1 MWCIMMSIW
10 CKILF
15 CGRHLSSITVR
26 LTQKYFDN
34 NFWLIISITS
44 DSYLTYS
51 ILLDKFSSKVCT
63 YCYHIINFCNNIF
76 NIAPVSNFLYVQPKI
91 YLHKCV
97 SLCIANAKI
106 ISVQYKWHICR
117 TLHGRHHQWDS
128 RSAFQAFI
136 ATFKEEVI
144 RQSFEVFDKQTN
156 SMFNQAWMLRYSFEH
171 REN

>member
-1 MWCIMMSIW
+1 MMSIR

-63 YCYHIINFCNNIF
+63 YCYHIINLCNNIF
-76 NIAPVSNFLYVQPKI
+76 NVNRRYICINMYVFVWLIQKSFQCGTNDI
-91 YLHKCV
+91 YAEHCMVGIINEILDLHFRHLLRHLRRKSSGKVLKC
-97 SLCIANAKI
+97 L
-106 ISVQYKWHICR
+106 ISKPI
-117 TLHGRHHQWDS
+117 
-128 RSAFQAFI
+128 
-136 ATFKEEVI
+136 
-144 RQSFEVFDKQTN
+144 
-156 SMFNQAWMLRYSFEH
+156 
-171 REN
+171 

>member
-1 MWCIMMSIW
+1 MWCIMMSTR

-63 YCYHIINFCNNIF
+63 YCYHIINFCNNI
-76 NIAPVSNFLYVQPKI
+76 LRKYVD
-91 YLHKCV
+91 
-97 SLCIANAKI
+97 LCMANSKI
-106 ISVQYKWHICR
+106 ISVRYKWHICR
-117 TLHGRHHQWDS
+117 TLHGMHHQWDF

-156 SMFNQAWMLRYSFEH
+156 LMFNQAWMLRYSFEH
-171 REN
+171 RDN

>member
-63 YCYHIINFCNNIF
+63 YCYHIINLCNNIF
-76 NIAPVSNFLYVQPKI
+76 NIAVR
-91 YLHKCV
+91 
-97 SLCIANAKI
+97 LCIANSKI
-106 ISVQYKWHICR
+106 ISMQYKWHICR
-117 TLHGRHHQWDS
+117 TLHGMHHQWDF

-156 SMFNQAWMLRYSFEH
+156 LMFNQAWMLRHSFEH
-171 REN
+171 RDN

>member
-1 MWCIMMSIW
+1 MWCIMMSIR

-91 YLHKCV
+91 CLHKCV

-171 REN
+171 QEN